1 MLKLL
6 VIADDFTGA
15 LDTGVQFSKLGIE
28 TLVSTDINIK
38 EINIPDEIE
47 ILVINSETRHLAA
60 NEAYQRVRKVLE
72 KAKRIQIPY
81 IYKKVDSALRGNV
94 SSEIK
99 ALEEMYP
106 DKLIPF
112 LPSYPDMNRYVL
124 NGELY
129 IDNVL
134 VSESV
139 FAKDPY
145 EPVFESNIIK
155 RLKTEA
161 NIEANLVD
169 SETLPEKGVAI
180 FDAKKNKELQDFGEL
195 LDDTDNLNITI
206 GCAGFAKILAEL
218 IFDSKQYEKNDI
230 ERPLVVICGS
240 VNPITQKQVKYIE
253 AKDYPV
259 ISLSTPQLL
268 TQDYWETDEGKRKIE
283 LFIQEILSN
292 DVVVFETFSQKHI
305 SELEIEEVNKLS
317 EEMVRFKI
325 GESLGVLTKK
335 LWEVSQKGTFLFTG
349 GDTLYQSMK
358 VLGVT
363 QIKPINELESGVV
376 LSKLCWNHQ
385 EMIVI
390 TKSGGFGEEDLFE
403 QIINK
408 EY

>member
-15 LDTGVQFSKLGIE
+15 LDTGVQFAKLGIE
-28 TLVSTDINIK
+28 TIVSTDINIK
-38 EINIPDEIE
+38 EKDITDEAE
-47 ILVINSETRHLAA
+47 ILVINSETRHLSAR
-60 NEAYQRVRKVLE
+60 EAYQCVKIILE
-72 KAKRIQIPY
+72 KAKQLQIPY

-99 ALEEMYP
+99 ALVELYP

-124 NGELY
+124 NGNLY
-129 IDNVL
+129 IDDVL
-134 VSESV
+134 VTESV
-139 FAKDPY
+139 FAQDPY
-145 EPVFESNIIK
+145 EPVRESNIIK

-161 NIEANLVD
+161 NIEAKLVN
-169 SETLPEKGVAI
+169 SHSLPTKGLAV
-180 FDAKKNKELQDFGEL
+180 FDAKTNKELQHFGEIL
-195 LDDTDNLNITI
+195 NKNNNLNICV

-218 IFDSKQYEKNDI
+218 IFESKKKEKVNI
-230 ERPLVVICGS
+230 KKPLVVICGS
-240 VNPITQKQVKYIE
+240 VNPITQKQVRYVN
-253 AKDYPV
+253 KDYPV
-259 ISLSTPQLL
+259 ISLNTKQLL
-268 TQDYWETDEGKRKIE
+268 TQNYWETSEGNHQIHEFSQLINSHRI
-283 LFIQEILSN
+283 
-292 DVVVFETFSQKHI
+292 VVFETFSQKAI
-305 SELEIEEVNKLS
+305 SYYDNDELSKVSDDAI
-317 EEMVRFKI
+317 RFKI
-325 GESLGVLTKK
+325 ADSLGVLTKK